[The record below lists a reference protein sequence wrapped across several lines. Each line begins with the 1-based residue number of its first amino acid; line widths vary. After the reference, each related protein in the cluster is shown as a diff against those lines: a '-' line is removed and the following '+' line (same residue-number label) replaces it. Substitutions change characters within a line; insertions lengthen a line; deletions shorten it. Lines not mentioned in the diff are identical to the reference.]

1 MPQSKKDLRTQKQKK
16 NVEAGIGD
24 AKGRIASNIKDA
36 PTMAACTICK
46 QSIRMV
52 KKNTQ
57 ASLFHLMWTDL
68 T

>member
-24 AKGRIASNIKDA
+24 AKGKIASNPKVSFNSRLVRF
-36 PTMAACTICK
+36 
-46 QSIRMV
+46 QLVR
-52 KKNTQ
+52 
-57 ASLFHLMWTDL
+57 SLLLCGFPDIL